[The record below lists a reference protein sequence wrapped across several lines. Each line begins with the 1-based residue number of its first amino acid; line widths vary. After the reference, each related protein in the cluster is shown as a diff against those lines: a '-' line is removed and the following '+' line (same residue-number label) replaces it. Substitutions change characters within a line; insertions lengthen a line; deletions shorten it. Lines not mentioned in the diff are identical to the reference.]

1 MKPKGHRESRFHGSM
16 QGFLRLLLIQITV
29 FFASS
34 CAGPSPPMNLTVV
47 EQGVGFA
54 SLRWTAPNDPNTDN
68 YTYDVTWYQ
77 YENWINSRTVY
88 GTEIN
93 ITSLITWK
101 NYTVTVT
108 SSYGNKSSLPATITF
123 TAVPCGGKVRAEGWL
138 SSPGYSQNMYLYM
151 DCVWDIEAP
160 LGHVVVLTVVDLN
173 YYYYYSSSSQCNWAW
188 LAVGYNQ
195 TSQRDVTM
203 CRYSDV
209 GRTIVS
215 PSNMMRLF
223 YHVIPF
229 NVTLSSQA
237 PGKTSTSPPDTTTH
251 AESSSETHPVLPTT
265 AASGTTS
272 TGSKSTAV
280 LLLLSIAA
288 KAFCDSMGL
297 T

>member
-1 MKPKGHRESRFHGSM
+1 M
-16 QGFLRLLLIQITV
+16 
-29 FFASS
+29 FAS
-34 CAGPSPPMNLTVV
+34 V
-47 EQGVGFA
+47 
-54 SLRWTAPNDPNTDN
+54 RWTAPNDPNKN
-68 YTYDVTWYQ
+68 SYRYQVTWSQNRYSM
-77 YENWINSRTVY
+77 NSRTVF
-88 GTEIN
+88 GTELN
-93 ITSLITWK
+93 ITRLVPRK

-108 SSYGNKSSLPATITF
+108 SSYNGKYSQPATMAF
-123 TAVPCGGKVRAEGWL
+123 TTVPCGGQVRAEGWL
-138 SSPGYSQNMYLYM
+138 SSPRYPQYIDSNM

-160 LGHVVVLTVVDLN
+160 LGHVVLLTVVDLH
-173 YYYYYSSSSQCNWAW
+173 YYYYSSSSRCYGSW

-195 TSQRDVTM
+195 TSQGDITM

-209 GRTIVS
+209 GRTIIS
-215 PSNMMRLF
+215 PANTMRVF
-223 YHVIPF
+223 YHKSSYYRTRRF

-251 AESSSETHPVLPTT
+251 AESSSETHLVLPTT